1 MANTPLTNLDTVA
14 STDRTAAGSQPDFS
28 TPTGTIVSGTTGN
41 VVTSVTASAPL
52 SATGGATPN
61 IYVANQVTHAV
72 LIGPVSGPSAVP
84 SFRTLDATDIPALA
98 YLGTNVDAP
107 LSGTGTSAN
116 HLAISKA
123 TTSVSGYLSATDFT
137 TFNGKL
143 SAVTANTPIT
153 GSGTSGSPLTIP
165 AATSTDSGY
174 LKSTD
179 WNTFNGKQAAFTSQD
194 ANKLF
199 GGPGSGPS
207 ATPNFR
213 LLVAADIPASLNATT
228 INGIYNVGYLQQARV
243 GYGTGANIQI
253 NFDLG
258 AFADVG
264 LTVNASFSPSGSA
277 GVTDGKTQ
285 DLVLRNITGGVLT
298 LAWNSSWVIA
308 GPALPTS
315 LAAGAA
321 IRVFLTCNG
330 TAESNIVATYV
341 AAASGTVTSVA
352 VTAAN
357 GVSGTVANS
366 TTAAN
371 ITLTLGDISAAT
383 SKPSATGAV
392 ARSFGLRDADVFNVK
407 DFGAKGDSTTNDT
420 SAIQAAT
427 NAAAAVNGCVYLP
440 SGNYKITSAI
450 TLPQPFYGVVSFK
463 GDGSRQ
469 STLIQATG
477 AANGIYADL
486 SKTVQAANMSY
497 GYTYAIQY
505 VGSSNFTASGI
516 DPASY
521 IGGNALTVGTTYMIF
536 NQGSSDFTTVGA
548 SSNTNGTVFTAT
560 GTDAGGG
567 TSCGHVGKPVVNS
580 VGNSLLYCSPSATS
594 GTGYGSDIILKRKN
608 AVNIYNLGFTCAN
621 GINPGIAIYLDYGP
635 GTISTEMITGCV
647 VEDVYVGQYTDAGNL
662 YNGGWTSALV
672 MRNAWHFRV
681 HGLDAIGYSNLSTGF
696 TGPGSGYAV
705 RLKGGV
711 NGSIMSVQANYW
723 SYGIVIEPD
732 VPNTDPDPQGIT
744 VSDIITVEVDNP
756 IVTRKTGYTTGAID
770 VEFSSMLIDNGNN
783 PHANPA
789 VQLQACSAGTII
801 TNTFVLLV
809 GATNVIELAYCEDCV
824 IQGVEVYGPVTN
836 GVHLKD
842 GTKNT
847 LISNNSF
854 RGQTNPV
861 NIESNCYGNRVIENI
876 VASPGDAGGMQ
887 ANRVY
892 VITSAGSTSFTSY
905 GAPSNSAG
913 TIFIATGA
921 GTGTGTVD
929 DMTFTVSNSGG
940 ASNVVK
946 GSFTGCVALV
956 QKASDTSI
964 SSGSSVHIPFGTT
977 IFDDVGFVDSG
988 NYKLKI
994 PQGVYAVRLSANVTW
1009 ENNSSS
1015 YRFVSIRKNGSS
1027 IVASQLQVA
1036 NLNSQINISSPVIK
1050 VTAGD
1055 YFEFFAEQ
1063 GTGSGLVISASEQ
1076 TWFSIEV
1083 IK

>member
-98 YLGTNVDAP
+98 YVSSTVTQAINTVLAGPGSGASAAPTFRGLVANDIPTLAYLGTNVDAP

-116 HLAISKA
+116 HLKIPAA

-143 SAVTANTPIT
+143 STVTANTPIT

-165 AATSTDSGY
+165 AATSTVSGY
-174 LKSTD
+174 LTSAD
-179 WNTFNGKQAAFTSQD
+179 WSTFNGKQAAFTSQD

-199 GGPGSGPS
+199 GGPGSGTS

-228 INGIYNVGYLQQARV
+228 INGIYNTGYLQQARV

-258 AFADVG
+258 AFADIG

-285 DLVLRNITGGVLT
+285 DLVLRNTTGGVLT

-469 STLIQATG
+469 STLIQSTAS
-477 AANGIYADL
+477 ANGIYADL
-486 SKTVQAANMSY
+486 SKTIPATSMSA
-497 GYTYAIQY
+497 GYTYCITSI
-505 VGSSNFTASGI
+505 GST
-516 DPASY
+516 
-521 IGGNALTVGTTYMIF
+521 
-536 NQGSSDFTTVGA
+536 DFTTIGA
-548 SSNTNGTVFTAT
+548 ASNTVGLSFLCT
-560 GTDAGGG
+560 GTGSG
-567 TSCGHVGKPVVNS
+567 
-580 VGNSLLYCSPSATS
+580 S
-594 GTGYGSDIILKRKN
+594 GTGSDIILKRKN

-696 TGPGSGYAV
+696 TGPGSGYAI

-783 PHANPA
+783 AHANPA

-921 GTGTGTVD
+921 GTGNGTVD

-946 GSFTGCVALV
+946 GSFTGCGALV

>member
-1 MANTPLTNLDTVA
+1 MADTPLTNLDTVT

-41 VVTSVTASAPL
+41 GVVSVTATSPL
-52 SATGGATPN
+52 SSSGGTSPN
-61 IYVANQVTHAV
+61 I
-72 LIGPVSGPSAVP
+72 
-84 SFRTLDATDIPALA
+84 
-98 YLGTNVDAP
+98 
-107 LSGTGTSAN
+107 
-116 HLAISKA
+116 AISNQAINKVLA
-123 TTSVSGYLSATDFT
+123 G
-137 TFNGKL
+137 
-143 SAVTANTPIT
+143 PI
-153 GSGTSGSPLTIP
+153 SGSS
-165 AATSTDSGY
+165 AAPT
-174 LKSTD
+174 
-179 WNTFNGKQAAFTSQD
+179 
-194 ANKLF
+194 
-199 GGPGSGPS
+199 
-207 ATPNFR
+207 FR
-213 LLVAADIPASLNATT
+213 LLDAADIPASLNATT
-228 INGIYNVGYLQQARV
+228 INGIYNTGLLQQTRV
-243 GYGTGANIQI
+243 GYSTGGNIQI
-253 NFDLG
+253 RFDLG
-258 AFADVG
+258 AFADIG
-264 LTVNASFSPSGSA
+264 LTVNASFSPSGSGGIA
-277 GVTDGKTQ
+277 DGRTQ
-285 DLVLRNITGGVLT
+285 ELVLRNTTGGALT
-298 LAWNSSWVIA
+298 LTWNASWVIA

-330 TAESNIVATYV
+330 TAESNVVATYV
-341 AAASGTVTSVA
+341 PASTGGGTVTSVA
-352 VTAAN
+352 VTSAN

-383 SKPSATGAV
+383 SKPSGTGTTTRTFA
-392 ARSFGLRDADVFNVK
+392 ARNADVYNVK
-407 DFGAKGDSTTNDT
+407 DFGAVGNSTTDDT

-486 SKTVQAANMSY
+486 SKTIPATSMSA
-497 GYTYAIQY
+497 GYTYCI
-505 VGSSNFTASGI
+505 VSIGST
-516 DPASY
+516 
-521 IGGNALTVGTTYMIF
+521 
-536 NQGSSDFTTVGA
+536 DFTTIGA
-548 SSNTNGTVFTAT
+548 ASNTVGLSFLCT
-560 GTDAGGG
+560 GTGSG
-567 TSCGHVGKPVVNS
+567 
-580 VGNSLLYCSPSATS
+580 S
-594 GTGYGSDIILKRKN
+594 GTGSDIILKRKN

-621 GINPGIAIYLDYGP
+621 GINPGIAVYLDYGP
-635 GTISTEMITGCV
+635 GTISTEVITGCV
-647 VEDVYVGQYTDAGNL
+647 VEDVYVGQYTDAGNS
-662 YNGGWTSALV
+662 YTGGWTSALV

-681 HGLDAIGYSNLSTGF
+681 HGLNAIGYSGLSTGF
-696 TGPGSGYAV
+696 TGPGSGYAI

-770 VEFSSMLIDNGNN
+770 VEFSSMLIDNGNSS
-783 PHANPA
+783 HANPA

-801 TNTFVLLV
+801 TNTFILLV
-809 GATNVIELAYCEDCV
+809 GATSIVELAYCEDCV
-824 IQGVEVYGPVTN
+824 IQGVEIYGPVTN

-887 ANRVY
+887 SNRVY

-929 DMTFTVSNSGG
+929 DMTFTATNSGG
-940 ASNVVK
+940 ASNVIK
-946 GSFTGCVALV
+946 GSFTGCGALV

-994 PQGVYAVRLSANVTW
+994 PNGVYAVRLSANVTW

-1015 YRFVSIRKNGSS
+1015 YRFVSIRKNNSS

-1036 NLNSQINISSPVIK
+1036 NLNSQINISSPVLK

-1063 GTGSGLVISASEQ
+1063 GTGSGLVVSASEQ